1 MLKEHIKNFLS
12 EKASVLIAPAGLGK
26 THFITEC
33 LSQASDEKPF
43 LILTHTH
50 AGIDSLKNKFQTN
63 KIPVNKYVLETI
75 SGFSQRIV
83 TTVLGEASLPSIDD
97 RDRHYFSETL
107 KLCSDL
113 LQKRQ
118 VKFVISL
125 SYSRIFVDEY
135 QDCTFSQHS
144 LLMNLL
150 GSLPLHLLGDPLQG
164 IYNFGDERLVDFDKD
179 LTAFRKFNFLNTPW
193 RWQSNNERLGSLIL
207 SMRNKLEEGKPV
219 ELLEHSEFDFY
230 VREFPQ
236 PKEEYKPEAYQSV
249 FNAIKYFEQK
259 NQSVLVIYPIYK
271 QENGRMVG
279 FLDDRLK
286 LNSYL
291 GQQLKVL
298 DAIDEHIYYEV
309 ALYADRVLVGG
320 ETYLKHFHDLLVKLK
335 FNKSG
340 LNNWLDQSG
349 RPKNKRNPDEKKYS
363 EKLKKLFTN
372 LETRRSSDNLLSLL
386 TFFASLPEV
395 SKKHPPLYYSLLR
408 AVENATISGQSI
420 HDEMVQVKNCQRI
433 RGNRNSRKCIGTTLL
448 TKGLE
453 FDAVIIWGAH
463 RFIDRKNFYVAIS
476 RAKKSLVIYTTDKV
490 LSFASEVNKGRA
502 GDCK

>member
-12 EKASVLIAPAGLGK
+12 EKASVLIAPAGHGK

-63 KIPVNKYVLETI
+63 KIPGNKYVLETI

-309 ALYADRVLVGG
+309 ALYADRVLV
-320 ETYLKHFHDLLVKLK
+320 V
-335 FNKSG
+335 
-340 LNNWLDQSG
+340 
-349 RPKNKRNPDEKKYS
+349 
-363 EKLKKLFTN
+363 
-372 LETRRSSDNLLSLL
+372 
-386 TFFASLPEV
+386 
-395 SKKHPPLYYSLLR
+395 
-408 AVENATISGQSI
+408 QSI
-420 HDEMVQVKNCQRI
+420 
-433 RGNRNSRKCIGTTLL
+433 NS
-448 TKGLE
+448 
-453 FDAVIIWGAH
+453 
-463 RFIDRKNFYVAIS
+463 
-476 RAKKSLVIYTTDKV
+476 
-490 LSFASEVNKGRA
+490 LSIK
-502 GDCK
+502 

>member
-12 EKASVLIAPAGLGK
+12 EKASVLIAPAGHGK

-63 KIPVNKYVLETI
+63 KIPGNKYVLETI

-83 TTVLGEASLPSIDD
+83 TNILGEASLPSIDD
-97 RDRHYFSETL
+97 KNRHYFSETL

-113 LQKRQ
+113 LQKKQ

-144 LLMNLL
+144 LLMTLL

-164 IYNFGDERLVDFDKD
+164 IYNFGDEPLVDFDKD

-193 RWQSNNERLGSLIL
+193 RWQSNNERLGRLIL

-230 VREFPQ
+230 IRDFPQ
-236 PKEEYKPEAYQSV
+236 LKEEYKPEAYKSL
-249 FNAIKYFEQK
+249 FKAIKYFEQK
-259 NQSVLVIYPIYK
+259 NQSVLVIYPIHK

-279 FLDDRLK
+279 LLDDRLK

-298 DAIDEHIYYEV
+298 DAIDENVYYEA
-309 ALYADRVLVGG
+309 ALCAVRVLVGG
-320 ETYLKHFHDLLVKLK
+320 EAYLKHFHDLLVKLK

-340 LNNWLDQSG
+340 LNNWLDRSG
-349 RPKNKRNPDEKKYS
+349 KPKNKRNPDEKRYS
-363 EKLKKLFTN
+363 EKLKELFTN
-372 LETRRSSDNLLSLL
+372 LKTRRSPDNLLSLL
-386 TFFASLPEV
+386 TFFASLPKV

-408 AVENATISGQSI
+408 ALENSTISGQSI
-420 HDEMVQVKNCQRI
+420 HDEMVHVKNCQRI

-476 RAKKSLVIYTTDKV
+476 RAKKSLVIYTSDKI
-490 LSFASEVNKGRA
+490 LSFATEENKGRT